1 MPDGQIFEEPRKG
14 WRARLAG
21 RLSRKLS
28 LTTQTSVRRREQ
40 LSLTVP
46 ADKADALRAAV
57 EQWLRGHG
65 VSAAVTAEDVGNG
78 KAKIRAKLDDADASK
93 LDFSSDHVQ
102 SELQALLE
110 AAVR

>member
-1 MPDGQIFEEPRKG
+1 MSDGQIFEEPRKG
-14 WRARLAG
+14 WLARFVGGLVA
-21 RLSRKLS
+21 SR
-28 LTTQTSVRRREQ
+28 TVRRPVQRRES

-65 VSAAVTAEDVGNG
+65 VSAAVTGEDTGNG
-78 KAKIRAKLDDADASK
+78 KATIQAKLDAADASR
-93 LDFSSDHVQ
+93 LDLSTDAVQ

>member
-1 MPDGQIFEEPRKG
+1 MSEGQIFEEPRKG
-14 WRARLAG
+14 WLSRLLSR
-21 RLSRKLS
+21 RLSVTAQS
-28 LTTQTSVRRREQ
+28 SVRRREQ

-46 ADKADALRAAV
+46 ADKAEPLRAAV

-78 KAKIRAKLDDADASK
+78 KSAIRARLDDTDVSK
-93 LDFSSDHVQ
+93 LDFSADTVQ

-110 AAVR
+110 SAIR

>member
-1 MPDGQIFEEPRKG
+1 MAEGQIFEQPKG
-14 WRARLAG
+14 WRARLSAALAR
-21 RLSRKLS
+21 RLSVNV
-28 LTTQTSVRRREQ
+28 QTSVKRREQ

-46 ADKADALRAAV
+46 ADKADALRDAV

-65 VSAAVTAEDVGNG
+65 VSAAVTGEDLGNG
-78 KAKIRAKLDDADASK
+78 KATIRAKLDQADASK
-93 LDFSSDHVQ
+93 LDFSADAVQ